1 MNAQQL
7 LCHVSILWFLS
18 FRPQSSSRTQSQQYA
33 EPPALPNGWQI
44 ASVSTGQSPGTGEE
58 QGWFPTL
65 FWIYLGPHSP
75 SKLKCP
81 PFWDTSIFALYIH
94 DFAFYFLN
102 FIYSWLCWVFSAV
115 GGAVLSLV
123 AVSWGLLSICGVCPS
138 HCKGFSCWRAW
149 TLGLELQQLW
159 HMGLVVLECVESSQ
173 TRVWTHVPCIGRQI
187 RNHWTTREVY
197 QCLDFITF

>member
-18 FRPQSSSRTQSQQYA
+18 FHPQSSSRTQSQQYA

-102 FIYSWLCWVFSAV
+102 FIYSWLCWVFIAV
-115 GGAVLSLV
+115 GGGGDFSSCSELGATLYLWCLPFSLQRLLLLESMDSRAWASAVVAYGLSCPGMCGIFPNQ
-123 AVSWGLLSICGVCPS
+123 GLNPRPL
-138 HCKGFSCWRAW
+138 HWRAD
-149 TLGLELQQLW
+149 
-159 HMGLVVLECVESSQ
+159 S
-173 TRVWTHVPCIGRQI
+173 
-187 RNHWTTREVY
+187 
-197 QCLDFITF
+197 